1 MSVNTLVRKIREKNN
16 PTVAGLDARLEYIP
30 AYITEKYTAQ
40 YGKTLKAA
48 AASMMEFNK
57 GLIDALH
64 DIVPAIKPQAAY
76 YELLGPD
83 GAVVLRDTIA
93 YAHEKGMYVIAD
105 IKRNDIGATATAYAQ
120 AYLGES
126 DVCGESLPVYN
137 CDSCT
142 VNAYLGTDGITP
154 FLNECEARDR
164 GIYVLVKTSNK
175 SSGEFQNKLMGDQPL
190 YVRMAEKVAEWGEG
204 LMTECGYS
212 QVGAVVGATYPEEQK
227 IIRQIIP
234 HSYFLVPGYG
244 AQGAT
249 AKDIANAFN
258 DDGLGAI
265 VNSSR
270 GIIAAYQQE
279 KYAQFGAANY
289 ADASRQAVIDMREDI
304 AQALQGRK

>member
-234 HSYFLVPGYG
+234 HSYFLVP
-244 AQGAT
+244 AT
-249 AKDIANAFN
+249 AHRAQPPRTSPMRSMMTVWVLSSILPAASCA
-258 DDGLGAI
+258 LGRSAI
-265 VNSSR
+265 WT
-270 GIIAAYQQE
+270 I
-279 KYAQFGAANY
+279 
-289 ADASRQAVIDMREDI
+289 
-304 AQALQGRK
+304 RKQRARKPSVCAMTS

>member
-244 AQGAT
+244 AQGAKGT
-249 AKDIANAFN
+249 DIAGCFDANGN
-258 DDGLGAI
+258 GAI
-265 VNSSR
+265 VN
-270 GIIAAYQQE
+270 
-279 KYAQFGAANY
+279 
-289 ADASRQAVIDMREDI
+289 ASRSILCAWKKRESMAFDAAAREEALRMKEDLASSLAAVGKAI
-304 AQALQGRK
+304 Q

>member
-249 AKDIANAFN
+249 AKEAIRMRDDIVS
-258 DDGLGAI
+258 AI
-265 VNSSR
+265 
-270 GIIAAYQQE
+270 
-279 KYAQFGAANY
+279 K
-289 ADASRQAVIDMREDI
+289 
-304 AQALQGRK
+304 

>member
-175 SSGEFQNKLMGDQPL
+175 SSGEFQNKLMGDSRCTSAWQRRLP
-190 YVRMAEKVAEWGEG
+190 
-204 LMTECGYS
+204 S
-212 QVGAVVGATYPEEQK
+212 GARV
-227 IIRQIIP
+227 
-234 HSYFLVPGYG
+234 
-244 AQGAT
+244 
-249 AKDIANAFN
+249 
-258 DDGLGAI
+258 
-265 VNSSR
+265 
-270 GIIAAYQQE
+270 
-279 KYAQFGAANY
+279 
-289 ADASRQAVIDMREDI
+289 
-304 AQALQGRK
+304 

>member
-1 MSVNTLVRKIREKNN
+1 MSVNTLVNKIREKNN

-30 AYITEKYTAQ
+30 AHITDKYIAE

-57 GLIDALH
+57 GLIDALY

-83 GAVVLRDTIA
+83 GAVVLRDTIE

-120 AYLGES
+120 AYLGCSE
-126 DVCGESLPVYN
+126 VGGESLPVYDS
-137 CDSCT
+137 DSCT
-142 VNAYLGTDGITP
+142 VNAYLGTDGINP
-154 FLNECEARDR
+154 FLAECSARDKS
-164 GIYVLVKTSNK
+164 IYVLVKTSNK

-190 YVRMAEKVAEWGEG
+190 YIRMAEKVAEWGAE

-270 GIIAAYQQE
+270 GIMCAWKKCDLDYQEAARQE
-279 KYAQFGAANY
+279 AI
-289 ADASRQAVIDMREDI
+289 RMRDDI
-304 AQALQGRK
+304 VSAIR

>member
-120 AYLGES
+120 AYLARAT
-126 DVCGESLPVYN
+126 CAARA
-137 CDSCT
+137 CRC
-142 VNAYLGTDGITP
+142 IT
-154 FLNECEARDR
+154 A
-164 GIYVLVKTSNK
+164 
-175 SSGEFQNKLMGDQPL
+175 
-190 YVRMAEKVAEWGEG
+190 
-204 LMTECGYS
+204 
-212 QVGAVVGATYPEEQK
+212 
-227 IIRQIIP
+227 IP
-234 HSYFLVPGYG
+234 AP
-244 AQGAT
+244 
-249 AKDIANAFN
+249 
-258 DDGLGAI
+258 
-265 VNSSR
+265 
-270 GIIAAYQQE
+270 
-279 KYAQFGAANY
+279 
-289 ADASRQAVIDMREDI
+289 
-304 AQALQGRK
+304 